1 MLPVFKTEEE
11 IERLFKI
18 LKFYQE
24 KLKLVF
30 FIEIPNLENKEIT
43 SALSKMISLL
53 ILYEIDLSEV
63 FLIFDF
69 DKSGINDE
77 ILKIY
82 NLAWIRSIPVILGGI
97 IVHFFYNF
105 EQNYIRLILKI
116 LMKQQMMSF
125 SVLTQ

>member
-43 SALSKMISLL
+43 SALSSMISFFFLQ
-53 ILYEIDLSEV
+53 EIDLSEV

-105 EQNYIRLILKI
+105 DQNYIRLILKI

>member
-1 MLPVFKTEEE
+1 MRNDNKLEQIQNEFNISNINFMLPTFKREDE
-11 IERLFKI
+11 IESFFKL

-30 FIEIPNLENKEIT
+30 FIEIQNLENKEIT
-43 SALSKMISLL
+43 SALSSMISFL
-53 ILYEIDLSEV
+53 ILHEIDLSEV

-82 NLAWIRSIPVILGGI
+82 TLAWIRSIPVILGGI
-97 IVHFFYNF
+97 IVHFFLLF
-105 EQNYIRLILKI
+105 
-116 LMKQQMMSF
+116 
-125 SVLTQ
+125 

>member
-105 EQNYIRLILKI
+105 DQNYIRLILKI